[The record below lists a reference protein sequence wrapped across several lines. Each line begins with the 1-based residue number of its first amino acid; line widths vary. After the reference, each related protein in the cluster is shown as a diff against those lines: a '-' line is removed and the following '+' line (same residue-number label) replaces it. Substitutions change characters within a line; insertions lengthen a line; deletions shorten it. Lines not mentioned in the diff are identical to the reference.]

1 MNKNLLFVI
10 FLFSSQ
16 GVSAIQGEVCTEKEW
31 EETKTQV
38 QKGLN
43 NEDVYNCPSLG
54 NLTIP
59 QMYQKGWHVV
69 LLDAAARSEKDGLVT
84 FWKRKVL
91 IEKIQ

>member
-1 MNKNLLFVI
+1 MNKNLLFVLLLI
-10 FLFSSQ
+10 SSQAVSASQ
-16 GVSAIQGEVCTEKEW
+16 GVVCTEIEW
-31 EETKTQV
+31 EETKTQI

-59 QMYQKGWHVV
+59 QMYQKGWRVV
-69 LLDAAARSEKDGLVT
+69 LLDAATRSEKDGLVT

-91 IEKIQ
+91 IEKTQ